1 MSWVKR
7 FLPSVGDDD
16 ALSVPTRSV
25 RQVVI
30 FRQYGW
36 FKNDILVVHLETE
49 GSNDLYLFINDAW
62 SKFDT
67 DSRAHA
73 DTLMATVLGGAD
85 QLKEIGLLT
94 PESSVSD
101 YNLVLSEGFGPEC
114 YSSGEADVLFLALE
128 LAEKVGSGWI
138 PINDSDIDEIYEL
151 FNEIPLWVGFFS
163 PYKQVLKSLTASFME
178 NWERMP
184 LELGSSFAGA
194 LGRGYSVVEARLAGG
209 KNPPNDTFGSEI
221 TAIRSLPG
229 LDGFRYPKMPTL
241 QYLSRKGL
249 RLLKFLETIPDT
261 LFATRFRAN
270 FLVGPQLNSSLETR
284 SINGNLELEDK
295 SLKYQQILTHILFGH
310 LGLVKKDREARKV
323 ILGPRN
329 KRHSL
334 KLGEDFIESLDD
346 ASRQVYANWIND
358 GDYSK
363 NAPIAR
369 HALALS
375 RVIPAAEFT
384 WTRETAVLIANSDSE
399 ELQREALIA
408 YLRDGQ
414 WTNVFNLQSFRKAL
428 EWIDKEY
435 LEFFFQRE
443 LNHNYWEYQKT
454 NFLKDWASQRADQP
468 LSNRDVLIAQE
479 ILKLQSYFL
488 ERARASLLFQ
498 LTKQGSLPSSTV
510 AMQWPA
516 FFSAWN
522 NQQLLRFFGV
532 ESSDDYPIGV
542 LDVIN
547 LEDKDS
553 FELFK
558 AILAKHL
565 LYSQSNY
572 QQRMLDTMAKF
583 AECKKPGALQLLKS
597 LLHDPQ
603 FRVSQ
608 LEILELLQST
618 EPTGQTVLDFV
629 EHELGEP
636 STESLLQ
643 ALSLI
648 GRDSFAPF
656 WRRNSKE
663 VEQIIAKNT
672 SFPRFFWT
680 NLEAIPLLVREN
692 ILGFEGFGL
701 KVIEAIQ
708 PSSIGKMNSVQEDL
722 LLKLSKKHNDI
733 FSQDGTLRAMLVAS
747 SLPINKLA
755 TDHVKK
761 SDLFPKYWLIMLES
775 NLPYPQAAAF
785 TYLESQVGDSRFPDT
800 LLMALDSN
808 NQQARTLAIR
818 VLRSVKTP
826 EKLQQILRALVE
838 NRNSDTWSIVSNN
851 LEQLDDPGKLQE
863 FTRQVFLSRR
873 KSRSVKE
880 KIKSNV
886 DALMENIESAV
897 EQDVLIRMAFSSV
910 AKDRE
915 WALKRIAQHQSEIT
929 GVSVEKS
936 WKSGLNV

>member
-1 MSWVKR
+1 
-7 FLPSVGDDD
+7 
-16 ALSVPTRSV
+16 
-25 RQVVI
+25 
-30 FRQYGW
+30 
-36 FKNDILVVHLETE
+36 
-49 GSNDLYLFINDAW
+49 
-62 SKFDT
+62 
-67 DSRAHA
+67 
-73 DTLMATVLGGAD
+73 MATILGGAG

-138 PINDSDIDEIYEL
+138 PINDSDMDEIYEL

-184 LELGSSFAGA
+184 VELGSSFAGA

-209 KNPPNDTFGSEI
+209 KNPPSDTFRSEI

-249 RLLKFLETIPDT
+249 RLLDFLETLSDP

-270 FLVGPQLNSSLETR
+270 FLVGPQLNASLEAR
-284 SINGNLELEDK
+284 SINGNLDLEDK

-310 LGLVKKDREARKV
+310 LDLVKKDREARKV
-323 ILGPRN
+323 VLGPRD
-329 KRHSL
+329 KRHTL
-334 KLGEDFIESLDD
+334 KLGEAFIESLDD

-375 RVIPAAEFT
+375 KVIPAAEYT
-384 WTRETAVLIANSDSE
+384 WTRETAVLIANSGSE

-408 YLRDGQ
+408 YVRDGQ
-414 WTNVFNLQSFRKAL
+414 WTNIFNLEGFRKAL
-428 EWIDKEY
+428 EWIDDEH
-435 LEFFFQRE
+435 LDFFFQKE
-443 LNHNYWEYQKT
+443 IGQSYYEHQKSY
-454 NFLKDWASQRADQP
+454 FLKDWASLRADQP
-468 LSNRDVLIAQE
+468 LSKRDVLIALQ
-479 ILKLQSYFL
+479 ILNLKNYYLLS
-488 ERARASLLFQ
+488 ARALLVFQ
-498 LTKQGSLPSSTV
+498 LAKQGKLPSYEV
-510 AMQWPA
+510 GMHWPP
-516 FFSAWN
+516 FFEYWD
-522 NQQLLRFFGV
+522 NQRLLRFFGL
-532 ESSDDYPIGV
+532 ESSEDYQIGV
-542 LDVIN
+542 LDVLN
-547 LEDKDS
+547 HEDKDS
-553 FELFK
+553 LALFTD
-558 AILAKHL
+558 ILAKALGLRLSYNYNKQGILDL
-565 LYSQSNY
+565 LG
-572 QQRMLDTMAKF
+572 MF
-583 AECKKPGALQLLKS
+583 ANSKKPGALQLLKS

-603 FRVSQ
+603 LKAIR
-608 LEILELLQST
+608 LDILELLQSS

-629 EHELGEP
+629 EHELGQSASE
-636 STESLLQ
+636 TLLQ
-643 ALSLI
+643 TLLLI
-648 GRDSFAPF
+648 SRDSFAPF

-672 SFPRFFWT
+672 NFPRFFWT
-680 NLEAIPLLVREN
+680 NLDAIPLPVREN
-692 ILGFEGFGL
+692 ILGFAGFGL
-701 KVIEAIQ
+701 RVIEGIQ
-708 PSSIGKMNSVQEDL
+708 PSSIGKMNSAQEEL
-722 LLKLSKKHNDI
+722 FIKLSKKHNEI

-761 SDLFPKYWLIMLES
+761 SDLLPTYWLIMLES

-785 TYLESQVGDSRFPDT
+785 TYLESQVGDTKFSDT

-808 NQQARTLAIR
+808 NYQARTLAIR
-818 VLRSVKTP
+818 VLRSVKGR

-851 LEQLDDPGKLQE
+851 LEQLDDSSKLQV

-915 WALKRIAQHQSEIT
+915 WALKRIAQHQSEIS

>member
-7 FLPSVGDDD
+7 FLPSVGDDEG
-16 ALSVPTRSV
+16 LTFPKRSV

-30 FRQYGW
+30 FRQFYW
-36 FKNDILVVHLETE
+36 SKNDILVVHLETE
-49 GSNDLYLFINDAW
+49 DSNNLYLFISEAW

-67 DSRAHA
+67 DNRAHA
-73 DTLMATVLGGAD
+73 DTLMSTILGGAD

-94 PESSVSD
+94 PESEVSSHKLAFSV
-101 YNLVLSEGFGPEC
+101 GFGPEH
-114 YSSGEADVLFLALE
+114 YSSGEADALFLAIE
-128 LAEKVGSGWI
+128 LAEKISSGWI
-138 PINDSDIDEIYEL
+138 PTNDSDIDEIYDL

-163 PYKQVLKSLTASFME
+163 PFKQILKSLTESFLE
-178 NWERMP
+178 NWNRMP
-184 LELGSSFAGA
+184 LELASFFAGA

-221 TAIRSLPG
+221 TAIRSLPAFN
-229 LDGFRYPKMPTL
+229 GFRYPKMPTL

-249 RLLKFLETIPDT
+249 RLLSFLETIPDP
-261 LFATRFRAN
+261 LYATRFRAN
-270 FLVGPQLNSSLETR
+270 FLVGPQLNSSLEAR

-295 SLKYQQILTHILFGH
+295 SLKYQQILTHILYGH
-310 LGLVKKDREARKV
+310 LDLVKKDREARKV
-323 ILGPRN
+323 VLGPRT
-329 KRHSL
+329 KRHTL
-334 KLGEDFIESLDD
+334 KLGEAFIEGLDD
-346 ASRQVYANWIND
+346 ASRQVYANWINN
-358 GDYSK
+358 GEYSK

-375 RVIPAAEFT
+375 KVIPGAEFV
-384 WTRETAVLIANSDSE
+384 WSRETAVLIANSDSE
-399 ELQREALIA
+399 ELQREALMA
-408 YLRDGQ
+408 YVKDGQ
-414 WTNVFNLQSFRKAL
+414 WTNIFTLDGFRKAL
-428 EWIDKEY
+428 EWLDEEH
-435 LEFFFQRE
+435 LEFFFQKE
-443 LNHNYWEYQKT
+443 INQSYYEHQKSY
-454 NFLKDWASQRADQP
+454 FLKDWVSLRADQP
-468 LSNRDVLIAQE
+468 LGKRDVLIALQ
-479 ILKLQSYFL
+479 ILKLRNYYL
-488 ERARASLLFQ
+488 EPARASLVFQ
-498 LTKQGSLPSSTV
+498 LARQGKLPSSTV
-510 AMQWPA
+510 GMEWPP
-516 FFSAWN
+516 FFSSWDH
-522 NQQLLRFFGV
+522 QRVLRFFGV

-542 LDVIN
+542 LDVMN

-558 AILAKHL
+558 GILAKHL
-565 LYSQSNY
+565 LYSQSYNK
-572 QQRMLDTMAKF
+572 QGMRLTLAKF

-597 LLHDPQ
+597 LLHDPE

-608 LEILELLQST
+608 LEILELLQSS

-629 EHELGEP
+629 EHELGQ
-636 STESLLQ
+636 SASESLLQ
-643 ALSLI
+643 ALLLI

-663 VEQIIAKNT
+663 VERIISNNPN
-672 SFPRFFWT
+672 FPRFFWT
-680 NLEAIPLLVREN
+680 DLDAIPLFVREN
-692 ILGFEGFGL
+692 ILGFAGFGIR
-701 KVIEAIQ
+701 VVEAIQ
-708 PSSIGKMNSVQEDL
+708 PSSIGKMNSVQEEL
-722 LLKLSKKHNDI
+722 LIKLSKKHNEI

-755 TDHVKK
+755 TDYVKK
-761 SDLFPKYWLIMLES
+761 SDLLPKYWLIMLES

-785 TYLESQVGDSRFPDT
+785 TYLESQVGDSKFPDT

-826 EKLQQILRALVE
+826 EKLQQILRSLVE

-851 LEQLDDPGKLQE
+851 IEQLDDSSKLQV

-873 KSRSVKE
+873 KSRNVKE

>member
-1 MSWVKR
+1 
-7 FLPSVGDDD
+7 
-16 ALSVPTRSV
+16 
-25 RQVVI
+25 
-30 FRQYGW
+30 
-36 FKNDILVVHLETE
+36 
-49 GSNDLYLFINDAW
+49 
-62 SKFDT
+62 
-67 DSRAHA
+67 
-73 DTLMATVLGGAD
+73 MATVLGGAD

-101 YNLVLSEGFGPEC
+101 YVLVLSEGFGPEC

-128 LAEKVGSGWI
+128 MAEKVGSGWI
-138 PINDSDIDEIYEL
+138 PTNESDVDEIYEF
-151 FNEIPLWVGFFS
+151 FNEIPIWVGFFS
-163 PYKQVLKSLTASFME
+163 PYKQVLKSLTLSFLE

-184 LELGSSFAGA
+184 RELGSSFAGA

-229 LDGFRYPKMPTL
+229 IDGFRYPKMPTL

-249 RLLKFLETIPDT
+249 RLLNFLEIIPDP

-270 FLVGPQLNSSLETR
+270 FLVGPQLNASLVAR
-284 SINGNLELEDK
+284 SINGDLEQEDK

-310 LGLVKKDREARKV
+310 LDLVKKDREARRV

-329 KRHSL
+329 KRHTL
-334 KLGEDFIESLDD
+334 KLGEAFIERLDD
-346 ASRQVYANWIND
+346 ASRQVYANWINS
-358 GDYSK
+358 GEYARHS
-363 NAPIAR
+363 PIAR

-375 RVIPAAEFT
+375 KVIPGAEFV
-384 WTRETAVLIANSDSE
+384 WNRETAALIANSGSE
-399 ELQREALIA
+399 ELQREALKA
-408 YLRDGQ
+408 YLKDGQ
-414 WTNVFNLQSFRKAL
+414 WTNIFNLDAFRKAL
-428 EWIDKEY
+428 EWIDEEH
-435 LEFFFQRE
+435 LDFFFQKE
-443 LNHNYWEYQKT
+443 VEQNPYEWQKIY
-454 NFLKDWASQRADQP
+454 FLRDWALLRAEQP
-468 LSNRDVLIAQE
+468 IGKKDVLIALQ
-479 ILKLQSYFL
+479 ILKLQNYVLYS
-488 ERARASLLFQ
+488 ARTLL
-498 LTKQGSLPSSTV
+498 LYHLAKQGKLPSSTV
-510 AMQWPA
+510 GMQWPP
-516 FFSAWN
+516 FFATWD
-522 NQQLLRFFGV
+522 NQALLSFFGV
-532 ESSDDYPIGV
+532 ESIGV
-542 LDVIN
+542 LDVLNI
-547 LEDKDS
+547 EDKDS

-558 AILAKHL
+558 SILAKHL
-565 LYSQSNY
+565 LYLQSNY
-572 QQRMLDTMAKF
+572 QKSMLDTLAKF

-608 LEILELLQST
+608 LEILELLQAS

-629 EHELGEP
+629 EHELGQ
-636 STESLLQ
+636 SATEGLLQ
-643 ALSLI
+643 ALLLI

-722 LLKLSKKHNDI
+722 LLKLSKKHNEI

-761 SDLFPKYWLIMLES
+761 SDLLPTYWLIMLES

-785 TYLESQVGDSRFPDT
+785 TYLESQVGDSKFPDT

-808 NQQARTLAIR
+808 NYQARTLAIR
-818 VLRSVKTP
+818 VLRSVKGP
-826 EKLQQILRALVE
+826 EKLQQILRSLVE
-838 NRNSDTWSIVSNN
+838 NRNSDTWSIVSSN
-851 LEQLDDPGKLQE
+851 LEQLGDPTKLHE

-873 KSRSVKE
+873 KSRNVKE

-915 WALKRIAQHQSEIT
+915 WALKRIAQHQSGIT